1 MGIWISH
8 GEGKAL
14 FPSEEIKRNVLSTNL
29 APIRYSNDAGEATE
43 SYPFNPNGSPEV
55 GTQNPKKMHRFGSF
69 RFSRFQ
75 GHRV

>member
-14 FPSEEIKRNVLSTNL
+14 FPSEEIKRNVLSNNL

-55 GTQNPKKMHRFGSF
+55 WTQDPKEDASLWKF
-69 RFSRFQ
+69 
-75 GHRV
+75 